1 MNLQWLTIELTTK
14 CDLRCDHCFALAA
27 LESKYSISLEKAKLI
42 ATEGV
47 LAGFQRLH
55 LTGGEVTLWK
65 DFFSL
70 VDFAFGIGYKSLFFN
85 THGGHLTRE
94 FCAKVASYGDRISL
108 TISLNGNEE
117 IHDSSRGEGSYQAA
131 ILGLQTAQEFGLSVE
146 IFAVVGKRLLP
157 LLPEFAHS
165 LFSRFPKLNRLTL
178 IQLHRVEDDD
188 YDVSEDL
195 LSPEDFVTMVR
206 SASLLSL
213 YGYPMNILDNSL
225 SNVVA
230 REIGLP
236 HLPYSPN
243 IEGEGRFVVLVDEKI
258 TNSHSSR
265 AEYGYFKPGVFQ
277 EILRS
282 ETYLYRTR
290 NDDSVCPTCSFFN
303 KCREARNPRP
313 SLPYMDHVE
322 GLYCK
327 RVLRLL
333 EGELSIE
340 RV

>member
-27 LESKYSISLEKAKLI
+27 LESKNSISLDQAKLI
-42 ATEGV
+42 ATEGI
-47 LAGFQRLH
+47 LAGFKKLH

-70 VDFAFGIGYKSLFFN
+70 VDFAFRIGYQSLFFN

-94 FCAKVASYGDRISL
+94 FCSKVASYGDKISL
-108 TISLNGNEE
+108 TISLNGNSE
-117 IHDSSRGEGSYQAA
+117 IHDASRGEGSYDSA
-131 ILGLQTAQEFGLSVE
+131 IQGIQNAQEFGLSVE

-165 LFSRFPKLNRLTL
+165 LFSRFPKLHRLTL
-178 IQLHRVEDDD
+178 IQLHRVEDDF

-195 LSPEDFVTMVR
+195 LTPQDFISMIR
-206 SASLLSL
+206 SAAMLAL
-213 YGYPMNILDNSL
+213 YGYPIYILDNSL

-230 REIGLP
+230 QEIGLP
-236 HLPYSPN
+236 YLPYSPN

-265 AEYGYFKPGVFQ
+265 AEYGYFKSGIFQ
-277 EILRS
+277 EILGS
-282 ETYLYRTR
+282 ESYKERTR
-290 NDDSVCPTCSFFN
+290 DDDSICPTCNFLN
-303 KCREARNPRP
+303 QCRRAGNPRP
-313 SLPYMDHVE
+313 SLPYMDDSKE
-322 GLYCK
+322 LYCK
-327 RVLRLL
+327 RVLSLL
-333 EGELSIE
+333 QEEMSIE
-340 RV
+340 RT